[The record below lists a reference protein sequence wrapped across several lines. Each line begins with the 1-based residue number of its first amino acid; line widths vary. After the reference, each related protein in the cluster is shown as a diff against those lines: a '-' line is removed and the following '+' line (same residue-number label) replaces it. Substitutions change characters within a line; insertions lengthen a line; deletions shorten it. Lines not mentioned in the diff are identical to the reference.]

1 MPVPRQGCNG
11 RIPFTVS
18 QEVHFLSRIH
28 MVAGLNFCVNGLLLA
43 GTGCMTGRDTRLW
56 RLLAAA
62 ALGAVH
68 AAVCFHPD
76 CRFLGALPWRVLI
89 LTVMALLAFGLD
101 ARAIGTFLLVTLALG
116 SAVREAGRGGWWQL
130 AATIAGIFW
139 LTNRAPRR
147 RLIPVEIIGQGKTIH
162 LHALYDTGN
171 ELRDPVT
178 GESVLVIGS
187 PEAKRLTGLTK
198 KQLAEPLKTMEQMPL
213 PGLRLVPF
221 RAVGAEHG
229 LLLAMRFRRVRVGR
243 RRGDALVAFAP
254 QSFGT
259 EYQALAGGTLC

>member
-1 MPVPRQGCNG
+1 MYDR
-11 RIPFTVS
+11 
-18 QEVHFLSRIH
+18 
-28 MVAGLNFCVNGLLLA
+28 AG
-43 GTGCMTGRDTRLW
+43 
-56 RLLAAA
+56 
-62 ALGAVH
+62 H
-68 AAVCFHPD
+68 AAVAAAGSGSAGGGSCGGVPPPGLP
-76 CRFLGALPWRVLI
+76 FLGALPWRVLI

-116 SAVREAGRGGWWQL
+116 SAVREVGRGGWWQL

-139 LTNRAPRR
+139 LTNRVPRR

-198 KQLAEPLKTMEQMPL
+198 SSW
-213 PGLRLVPF
+213 RS
-221 RAVGAEHG
+221 R
-229 LLLAMRFRRVRVGR
+229 
-243 RRGDALVAFAP
+243 
-254 QSFGT
+254 
-259 EYQALAGGTLC
+259 

>member
-1 MPVPRQGCNG
+1 MTDRKWK
-11 RIPFTVS
+11 TW
-18 QEVHFLSRIH
+18 EV
-28 MVAGLNFCVNGLLLA
+28 
-43 GTGCMTGRDTRLW
+43 
-56 RLLAAA
+56 
-62 ALGAVH
+62 
-68 AAVCFHPD
+68 
-76 CRFLGALPWRVLI
+76 
-89 LTVMALLAFGLD
+89 
-101 ARAIGTFLLVTLALG
+101 IGLLVTLALG

-243 RRGDALVAFAP
+243 RTGDALVAFAP

>member
-1 MPVPRQGCNG
+1 MPVPRQGRNG
-11 RIPFTVS
+11 GIPFTVS

-68 AAVCFHPD
+68 AAVCLHPD
-76 CRFLGALPWRVLI
+76 CRFLGAFPWRVLI

-101 ARAIGTFLLVTLALG
+101 TRAIGTFLLVTLALG
-116 SAVREAGRGGWWQL
+116 SAVREVGRGGWWQL

-147 RLIPVEIIGQGKTIH
+147 RLIPVEITGGGSTVSIQ
-162 LHALYDTGN
+162 ALYDTGN

>member
-1 MPVPRQGCNG
+1 MKIYLDLVV
-11 RIPFTVS
+11 I
-18 QEVHFLSRIH
+18 
-28 MVAGLNFCVNGLLLA
+28 LNFLVDFLLLL
-43 GTGCMTGRDTRLW
+43 GTNRLSGFPASPL
-56 RLLAAA
+56 RAAAAA

-68 AAVCFHPD
+68 AAVCLHPD

-89 LTVMALLAFGLD
+89 LTVMALLVFGLD

-116 SAVREAGRGGWWQL
+116 SAVREVGRGGWWQL

-139 LTNRAPRR
+139 LTNRVPRR
-147 RLIPVEIIGQGKTIH
+147 RLIPVEIIGLGKTIH